1 MTDVVCFGS
10 INVDRIQYLDRGEI
24 ESLAARCDP
33 FPDPGQ
39 TLPITAV
46 PEPLEGRDYETF
58 LGGKSANQA
67 VAAAR
72 AGADAELLGAVGRDH
87 GRYDVLSTLSDRGVT
102 VDRVAVTDRRTG
114 TAYVLVDGDGESWI
128 LILTGAN
135 GAIDADYVDRRYDRI
150 RAADVLLLQNEI
162 PPGPMDD
169 LLDRLAAEPAPPTVV
184 FNPAPADGAAPLVG
198 REAVDVV
205 VVNETEYDALADAL
219 AGFDGTLVRTRG
231 PDDVVLSGGGVGGRV
246 TITPPPVDP
255 VDTTGAGDVFC
266 GFLAARL
273 ADGRDVVAA
282 AETATDAAS
291 LSTETEGAQGA
302 IPVLADVTA
311 RGH

>member
-1 MTDVVCFGS
+1 MTGVVSFGS
-10 INVDRIQYLDRGEI
+10 INVDRVQYLDRGEI
-24 ESLAARCDP
+24 ESLAARCDR

-39 TLPITAV
+39 TLPITEV
-46 PEPLEGRDYETF
+46 PEPLVGRDYETF

-72 AGADAELLGAVGRDH
+72 AGTNAELLGAVGRDH
-87 GRYDVLSTLSDRGVT
+87 ERYDVLSTLSDRGVT

-114 TAYVLVDGDGESWI
+114 TAYVLVDGEGESWI

-135 GAIDADYVDRRYDRI
+135 GAIDADYVDHQYDRI

-162 PPGPMDD
+162 PRDPMDD
-169 LLDRLAAEPAPPTVV
+169 LLDQLAAEAEPPTVV
-184 FNPAPADGAAPLVG
+184 FNPAPADGADRLVG

-205 VVNETEYDALADAL
+205 VVNESEYDALADAL

-231 PDDVVLSGGGVGGRV
+231 PDDVVLSGGDIGEVR
-246 TITPPPVDP
+246 ISPPPVDP

-273 ADGRDVVAA
+273 ADGRGVVEA

-302 IPVLADVTA
+302 IPVLADVTTH
-311 RGH
+311 GH

>member
-10 INVDRIQYLDRGEI
+10 INVDKVQYLDRGEI
-24 ESLAARCDP
+24 ESLARRCDG

-46 PEPLEGRDYETF
+46 PGPLEGRDYRTF
-58 LGGKSANQA
+58 LGGKGANQA

-87 GRYDVLSTLSDRGVT
+87 ERYGVLSTLADRGVT
-102 VDRVAVTDRRTG
+102 VDRVAVADARTG
-114 TAYVLVDGDGESWI
+114 TAYVLVDRDGESWI

-135 GAIDADYVDRRYDRI
+135 GAITADYVDRRYDRI

-162 PPGPMDD
+162 PPEPMTD
-169 LLDRLAAEPAPPTVV
+169 LLDRLAAEPEPPTVV
-184 FNPAPADGAAPLVG
+184 FNPAPADGAGPLFD
-198 REAVDVV
+198 RAATDVV
-205 VVNETEYDALADAL
+205 VVNETEHDALADAL

-231 PDDVVLSGGGVGGRV
+231 PDDVILSGGGVGETR
-246 TITPPPVDP
+246 ITPPPVDP

-273 ADGRDVVAA
+273 ADGRDVAAA
-282 AETATDAAS
+282 AETATAAAS
-291 LSTETEGAQGA
+291 VSTETEGAQGA
-302 IPVLADVTA
+302 IPALADVTA
-311 RGH
+311 RGR